1 VQLETQ
7 AQKLIAGLVRVAVM
21 APSNLG
27 AASSATSAPASVSG
41 RAAERSPAERQAML
55 LLSRRDRE
63 FRLTELAAELGASVA
78 ATMAIVSPLI
88 AEGLVEMRPAPSY
101 ASRDMRVAATERG
114 LAATPAPANWA
125 DALLAEV
132 DGLDDNTQQRLLR
145 LVTTEIAELQQ
156 DGKIP
161 VTHMCLSCR
170 FFDGYRHPGTAA
182 PHHCW
187 FVDAP
192 FGYRELRLHCPDH
205 IPAGRPR
212 THLHRP
218 PAGGP
223 GTPPDPSQ
231 PSPR

>member
-1 VQLETQ
+1 VQLEAE

-21 APSNLG
+21 APTG
-27 AASSATSAPASVSG
+27 TGGEAADATSTGRPPAQ
-41 RAAERSPAERQAML
+41 RQAML

-63 FRLTELAAELGASVA
+63 FRLTELAAELGATVA
-78 ATMAIVSPLI
+78 ATMAVVSPLV
-88 AEGLVEMRPAPSY
+88 ADGLVELRPAPSY

-114 LAATPAPANWA
+114 LAETPAPANWA
-125 DALLAEV
+125 DALLV
-132 DGLDDNTQQRLLR
+132 DVERFDEATRQRLLQ
-145 LVTTEIAELQQ
+145 LVTVQIAELQQ
-156 DGKIP
+156 AGRIP

-170 FFDGYRHPGTAA
+170 FFDGYRHPGTPS

-212 THLHRP
+212 GGVPRKLDQD
-218 PAGGP
+218 PAE
-223 GTPPDPSQ
+223 
-231 PSPR
+231 